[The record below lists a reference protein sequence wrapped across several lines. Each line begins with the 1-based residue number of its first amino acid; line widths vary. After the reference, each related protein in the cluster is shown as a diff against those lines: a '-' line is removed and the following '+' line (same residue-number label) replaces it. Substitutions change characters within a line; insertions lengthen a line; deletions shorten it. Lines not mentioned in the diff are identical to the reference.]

1 MRHSPEEG
9 VVTYHL
15 VRHRSGRRDGGERV
29 EKDVDADLLAA
40 HLEFGWQLEKAPC
53 SPDKRQIRHAEQG
66 T

>member
-9 VVTYHL
+9 VVTCHL

-29 EKDVDADLLAA
+29 EKDVDVDLLDT
-40 HLEFGWQLEKAPC
+40 HLEFGWQLERALCP
-53 SPDKRQIRHAEQG
+53 PDKRQIRHTVQG